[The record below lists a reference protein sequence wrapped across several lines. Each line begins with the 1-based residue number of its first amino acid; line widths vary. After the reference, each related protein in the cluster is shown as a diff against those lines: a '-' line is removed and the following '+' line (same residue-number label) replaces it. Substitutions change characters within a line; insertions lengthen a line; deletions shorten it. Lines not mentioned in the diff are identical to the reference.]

1 MTRELVFVT
10 EQKLSEIVLDYF
22 RNLTPVGSQLV
33 GKVTI
38 KGEHL
43 SEASSVML
51 LLIISA
57 ELP

>member
-1 MTRELVFVT
+1 MFVT

-22 RNLTPVGSQLV
+22 RNLTPVGSQLI
-33 GKVTI
+33 GKI

-43 SEASSVML
+43 SEASICYVVT
-51 LLIISA
+51 IISA

>member
-1 MTRELVFVT
+1 MFVT

-22 RNLTPVGSQLV
+22 SNLTPVGSQLI
-33 GKVTI
+33 GKITI

-51 LLIISA
+51 LL
-57 ELP
+57 